1 MKSKFRKHLNMLLP
15 AIALTGAI
23 SYGAKTNNIKLPADE
38 PSEPVKQEQ
47 VMPTSKDSQDD
58 VVISM
63 PTMPP
68 IENTVEQELE
78 GPLNPPNP
86 PTPECV
92 DNRPENNNQL
102 MQQYAGSI
110 GNGYIVV
117 YYHNNIAED
126 QLYNCAEEP
135 IYIEKTIFI
144 PDDSIDG
151 VIRISADAYNSIKA
165 PNFNQSGY
173 LVVYEFNPI
182 SEDQPLYTEKTIFI
196 PDDSINGVIK
206 VSVDD
211 YKKLQST
218 KTIKL

>member
-1 MKSKFRKHLNMLLP
+1 MNSRLKRYVGMSLS
-15 AIALTGAI
+15 AIALTGTI
-23 SYGAKTNNIKLPADE
+23 GCGAKTNNIDLSADK

-78 GPLNPPNP
+78 GPLNPP
-86 PTPECV
+86 TPECV

-102 MQQYAGSI
+102 MQQYTGSI

-117 YYHNNIAED
+117 YYHNNITED
-126 QLYNCAEEP
+126 QLYNCAVEP
-135 IYIEKTIFI
+135 VYIEKTIFI
-144 PDDSIDG
+144 PDDSID
-151 VIRISADAYNSIKA
+151 
-165 PNFNQSGY
+165 
-173 LVVYEFNPI
+173 
-182 SEDQPLYTEKTIFI
+182 
-196 PDDSINGVIK
+196 GVIK